1 MNKLTAREKE
11 LKVLEQTKGSEASQL
26 IDVYGRDTLFNKAE
40 KHILVTEALNKGVNG
55 LTRFEIIDDTKLP
68 STGCTTRI
76 LNEPEESSFI
86 YKYISSQETSLRI
99 RRRILCLIAFLIL
112 GLNSF
117 ALSQTGSK
125 LSDKEIAIWV
135 ENYMDFSVKFD
146 NFSGVVLVS
155 HNGKKVFARAY
166 GMANYELQVPN
177 TLNTKFRIGSV
188 SKTFTA
194 AAITKLYQENKID
207 LDASICKYLDECPA
221 FWEKITIR
229 QLLSHTSG
237 LVSFTGLPEAKG
249 NFLLLEHTSKEIVD
263 LFRAKQLES
272 APGEKYNYNNSGY
285 YLLGLIVEK
294 VSGVSLEQYL
304 QDNFFIPLQLKNTG
318 VDKKETLIINR
329 ASGYHQVNDSLFVN
343 TSNINMDNSF
353 AIGGLYSTANDLLKW
368 ANVFDS
374 DVIFKDKIRKEI
386 LTKAQNSNYGLGWD
400 LDSIGQNPRFYH
412 DGGITDFSTSL
423 QRIGDFTI
431 IAISNKGSDAG
442 IKVAYDIVGKLFTYP
457 ATIRGIQNEMSH
469 KTSDELLQLINK
481 AKQNFPRFRINEKLV
496 NDVADDLMK
505 QEKTKQAIEIYA
517 LNTLL
522 YPDSENAYLKL
533 GEAYLSIKNSKEAMK
548 NFDNCLK
555 INPSNAKAREHLRR

>member
-1 MNKLTAREKE
+1 MNKLIKREKE
-11 LKVLEQTKGSEASQL
+11 SEISKFIA
-26 IDVYGRDTLFNKAE
+26 VYGRDGLLTDEFND
-40 KHILVTEALNKGVNG
+40 LYT
-55 LTRFEIIDDTKLP
+55 
-68 STGCTTRI
+68 S
-76 LNEPEESSFI
+76 
-86 YKYISSQETSLRI
+86 YISARQTSLRVI
-99 RRRILCLIAFLIL
+99 RRMLFLIAFLIL

-117 ALSQTGSK
+117 AWSQTGPK
-125 LSDKEIAIWV
+125 LSDKEIATWV
-135 ENYMDFSVKFD
+135 ENYMNFSVKFD
-146 NFSGVVLVS
+146 KFSGVVLVS
-155 HNGKKVFARAY
+155 HNGKKVFAKAY

-177 TLNTKFRIGSV
+177 TLDTKFRIGSV

-237 LVSFTGLPEAKG
+237 IVSFTGLPEAKG

-263 LFRAKQLES
+263 LFRTKQLES

-285 YLLGLIVEK
+285 YLLGLIIEK
-294 VSGVSLEQYL
+294 VSGSPLEQYL
-304 QDNFFIPLQLKNTG
+304 QNNFFIPLQLKNTG

-329 ASGYHQVNDSLFVN
+329 ASGYHQVNDSVFVN
-343 TSNINMDNSF
+343 TSDINMGNSF

-368 ANVFDS
+368 ADVFDS
-374 DVIFKDKIRKEI
+374 DVLFKDKIRKEI
-386 LTKAQNSNYGLGWD
+386 VTKAKNSNYGLGWD
-400 LDSIGQNPRFYH
+400 LDSAGQNPRFYH

-431 IAISNKGSDAG
+431 IAISNKGNDAG
-442 IKVAYDIVGKLFTYP
+442 IKVAYDIVGKIFTYP
-457 ATIRGIQNEMSH
+457 ATIRGIQDEMSH
-469 KTSDELLQLINK
+469 ETSGELLQLINK

-505 QEKTKQAIEIYA
+505 QEKTKQAIEVYT

-533 GEAYLSIKNSKEAMK
+533 GEAYLSIKNSQQAMK

-555 INPSNAKAREHLRR
+555 INPSNAKAKEYLRK